1 MPNQHDVSK
10 LIVKYLC
17 DKFEAKMYHSSF
29 EIPNDTRYIVRYG
42 HPPIRGDDWPKSEH
56 ISLYLGEKERGNGR
70 STQIAKPDVAL
81 INQMDKTV
89 ELLIEVESSSNFKS
103 MYHSIGPISMADV
116 YSPTNKFNPR
126 AKTPRPNYSS
136 DGNDYSIK
144 DVILFILI
152 LGENREQ
159 FDEMRNRVIQIS
171 SRNQSSDNKKVTVYF
186 DSDNGP
192 NDLVDKFKIKL
203 ETIISNNEF
212 NFNATST
219 E

>member
-1 MPNQHDVSK
+1 MPDQHDVSK

-17 DKFEAKMYHSSF
+17 DKFEAKIYHSSS
-29 EIPNDTRYIVRYG
+29 EIPNDTKYIVRYG
-42 HPPIRGDDWPKSEH
+42 HPQIRDADWPKSEH
-56 ISLYLGEKERGNGR
+56 ISLYLGKKEKGNGR
-70 STQIAKPDVAL
+70 STQLAKPDVAL
-81 INQMDKTV
+81 INQKDKTI

-103 MYHSIGPISMADV
+103 MYHSIGPIADV

-126 AKTPRPNYSS
+126 ATTPSPNYSS

-144 DVILFILI
+144 YVILFILI
-152 LGENREQ
+152 LGEDREQ

-171 SRNQSSDNKKVTVYF
+171 NSNQSTDNKKVTVYF
-186 DSDNGP
+186 DSDNDP
-192 NDLVDKFKIKL
+192 NNLVDKFKKKL
-203 ETIISNNEF
+203 ETIISNNDF